1 VEVPVDNPD
10 RADPSAAED
19 ITDEVA
25 EELWQAGA
33 TALRTQLAEATWH
46 AWFQGVRAVQLD
58 DDILVLAVPSTVACE
73 RIRSSYGGLLDD
85 TLRDATG
92 RDIHVELLVDT
103 RRQSEDVAIAD
114 EAPVPHPE
122 PVAPPRS
129 EGAWAAGTLNPRYTF
144 DQFVIGASNR
154 FAHAA
159 ALSVAESPARSYNPL
174 FIYGPAGLGKTHLL
188 HAIGHHVQAVFRN

>member
-1 VEVPVDNPD
+1 VDNPD

-19 ITDEVA
+19 IIDEVA
-25 EELWQAGA
+25 VELWGAGA

-46 AWFQGVRAVQLD
+46 AWFQSVRAVRLD
-58 DDILVLAVPSTVACE
+58 GDILVLAVPSTVACE

-85 TLRDATG
+85 TLRDTTG

-103 RRQSEDVAIAD
+103 LANPDEMAITDEPPAAVAL
-114 EAPVPHPE
+114 PE
-122 PVAPPRS
+122 TISTPRS

-159 ALSVAESPARSYNPL
+159 ALSVA
-174 FIYGPAGLGKTHLL
+174 
-188 HAIGHHVQAVFRN
+188 